1 MRAVGQA
8 SLGLEVTRLEI
19 HCSGCGGWAAA
30 LGSWVALVLVELAVA
45 AYSRAPSSSSA
56 APIHRG
62 FVNRRNQYL
71 LYIYYTYVCTY
82 INTYMQIIFLSNH
95 HIDNYNEGLKIPKK
109 TAERF

>member
-1 MRAVGQA
+1 MVRAVGQA

-62 FVNRRNQYL
+62 FVNRRTNTHCITI
-71 LYIYYTYVCTY
+71 YICAY
-82 INTYMQIIFLSNH
+82 INICKSYFSNH